1 MRRYADP
8 VEVRSHD
15 AEPVG
20 FRWRGRVYLV
30 RDVLARWIERGS
42 WWTATTGSR
51 TPATAGT
58 AAPSVAHAVG
68 AVEHEVWRVEA
79 AAGSVVG
86 VYDLVRDLLIIDE
99 QPSEGADP
107 DFRSDAHARSDQ
119 HAHPDQH
126 AHSDPHGAGSRWRLV
141 RSLD

>member
-15 AEPVG
+15 AVPVG

-30 RDVLARWIERGS
+30 RAVLARWIERGS
-42 WWTATTGSR
+42 WWSGAVSSG
-51 TPATAGT
+51 AG
-58 AAPSVAHAVG
+58 PHPGVPRSVAGAVG
-68 AVEHEVWRVEA
+68 ALEREVWRVEA

-86 VYDLVRDLLIIDE
+86 VYDLVRDL
-99 QPSEGADP
+99 PAADGSP
-107 DFRSDAHARSDQ
+107 
-119 HAHPDQH
+119 
-126 AHSDPHGAGSRWRLV
+126 AGDGSVTGSAAELHDLDRDRAARWRLV

>member
-1 MRRYADP
+1 MRRYGDP

-30 RDVLARWIERGS
+30 RAVLARWIERGS
-42 WWTATTGSR
+42 WWSGAAAHR
-51 TPATAGT
+51 DPTPAGPLS
-58 AAPSVAHAVG
+58 AARAVG

-79 AAGSVVG
+79 VAGSVVG
-86 VYDLVRDLLIIDE
+86 VYDLVRDRPVTD
-99 QPSEGADP
+99 SD
-107 DFRSDAHARSDQ
+107 DYSDAGPGSSAGLDLDPG
-119 HAHPDQH
+119 PD
-126 AHSDPHGAGSRWRLV
+126 GRTSRWRLV